1 MAAVAATQAG
11 CAQLKT
17 GPSLCPSPPPSPA
30 PPRPSSP
37 TLATPLPPPAPFP
50 PLQSCRR
57 SGTPRRSGMCRHGT
71 LTPTRIPWW
80 VLRRGAVGCC
90 WELWVRVGSACRRH
104 RQLHLAHRCRLP
116 CRERGSAGLWP
127 LQSRRFKPWRHLSR
141 LPSIPLGCKPHP
153 AAIPCPPVLPCPA
166 LPFR

>member
-1 MAAVAATQAG
+1 MAAVMWLQQMAAGRRRAG
-11 CAQLKT
+11 GGSGGNTSWVRPAQD
-17 GPSLCPSPPPSPA
+17 GPL
-30 PPRPSSP
+30 
-37 TLATPLPPPAPFP
+37 TLPLPPPAPFP